1 MTVHPSGTPDD
12 PGTSGTTI
20 TTGTPDGTRRPVL
33 VHLTTT
39 DMSLDW
45 LLAPQLRASI
55 DAGYDVVG
63 MSAPGPHVHSL
74 TTAGIRHIALPALTR
89 STNPLDD
96 LRAFWQVWRAL
107 RTLRPHILHTHNPK
121 PGIIGRIAGRLAR
134 VPLVVNTQHGLY
146 AQPTD
151 RWQRRIP
158 VYAAERF
165 AAAFSHAELVQNPED
180 VDTLVHTLRVP
191 ARRVHLL
198 GNGIDLTRFSPTAV
212 SPDARTALRSE
223 WGIAPTDVV
232 VGVVGRLV
240 REKGIVEILEAAHM
254 LHGRGVAVRIVIVG
268 PADPDKA
275 DALDPAL
282 ISRAAHDG
290 VVLAGQR
297 TDMPECYS
305 AFDLFLTASWREGFP
320 RSAMEA
326 AAMGLPTIATDIRGN
341 RQVVHH
347 DLTGLLVNV
356 RDPGALADA
365 VAHIVAH
372 RDRWPAM
379 RDAALATAASDF
391 DQATVIA
398 RTLAVYAG
406 RSPAAGDPTTR

>member
-1 MTVHPSGTPDD
+1 MSNAG
-12 PGTSGTTI
+12 
-20 TTGTPDGTRRPVL
+20 RRPVV

-45 LLAPQLRASI
+45 LLAPQLRAFI
-55 DAGYDVVG
+55 DAGYDIVG
-63 MSAPGPHVHSL
+63 MSAPGPHVASL
-74 TTAGIRHIALPALTR
+74 EASGIRHIALPALTR
-89 STNPLDD
+89 STNPLHD
-96 LRAFWQVWRAL
+96 LRAVVQVWRAL
-107 RTLRPHILHTHNPK
+107 RRLRPDILHTHNPK

-146 AQPTD
+146 AQPSD

-180 VDTLVHTLRVP
+180 VDTLVQALRVP
-191 ARRVHLL
+191 TRRVHLL

-212 SPDARTALRSE
+212 HPDARHALRHE
-223 WGIAPTDVV
+223 WGVGADEIV

-254 LHGRGVAVRIVIVG
+254 LRERGIVVRTVIVG

-275 DALDPAL
+275 DAIDPAL
-282 ISRAAHDG
+282 LRRAEHDG

-341 RQVVHH
+341 RQVVRH
-347 DLTGLLVNV
+347 DITGVLVNV
-356 RDPGALADA
+356 RDPGALADGI
-365 VAHIVAH
+365 AHLAQH
-372 RDRWPAM
+372 RELWPAM
-379 RDAALATAASDF
+379 RTAALAAAASDF

-406 RSPAAGDPTTR
+406 RTPEH